1 VKVLV
6 VGAGAQGHVITWNL
20 ARCPE
25 ITEIVLGDVDEPR
38 ARAVAAQVGG
48 GKTKA
53 VALDASDVEALKKAA
68 DGSRLV
74 MNATIP
80 EFNMKILE
88 ACLAVGV
95 DYQDMATGTL
105 VDKTIDEATLMQMEL
120 DEDFRKAG
128 LTMLTCTGMDPGV
141 SSTFAGNGYE
151 DLDVCTDI
159 HIRDYAVLESPVPL
173 QMWSVWTYYTDCAT
187 PPLTFQDGKFKREQP
202 FGLREHYQFPAPFG
216 RGCVIAHDHEELSTL
231 PRFLPKHFGD
241 KGLKNV
247 TFKLGFDE
255 EALNADEAFVASG
268 MASKEPVLVNGVKVR
283 PIDVYCATLT
293 PNPSPEEMK
302 RLVEAGEI
310 QDYGVILADIWGEKD
325 GKPAKWNYT
334 IFTPTIQWITE
345 RIPGATSVS
354 YGTSTPAAVYSEFIV
369 KGLITQKGVVVP
381 EILERPVRD
390 AFIKEL
396 GQRGLR
402 VTRSFETQIN

>member
-1 VKVLV
+1 MKVLI

-20 ARCPE
+20 AHCPE
-25 ITEIVLGDVDEPR
+25 ITKIVLGDVDEAR
-38 ARAVAAQVGG
+38 ARAVADQVGG
-48 GKTKA
+48 GKTEA
-53 VALDASDVEALKKAA
+53 IALDASDVEALKKAA
-68 DGSRLV
+68 AGAKLV

-80 EFNMKILE
+80 EFNMTIAE

-95 DYQDMATGTL
+95 SYQDMATGTL
-105 VDKTIDEATLMQMEL
+105 LDKTIDEATLAQFEL
-120 DEDFRKAG
+120 EDAFKKAD
-128 LTMLTCTGMDPGV
+128 LTMLSCTGMDPGV

-187 PPLTFQDGKFKREQP
+187 PPLTFQNGAYKREKP
-202 FGLREHYQFPAPFG
+202 FGLREYYEFPAPFG

-231 PRFLPKHFGD
+231 PRFLPRHFGD

-247 TFKLGFDE
+247 TFKLGMDE

-283 PIDVYCATLT
+283 PIDVYCATLS
-293 PNPSPEEMK
+293 PNPAPAEMK

-310 QDYGVILADIWGEKD
+310 QDYGVILADVWGEKD

-334 IFTPTIQWITE
+334 VFTPTIQWITE
-345 RIPGATSVS
+345 RVPGATSVS
-354 YGTSTPAAVYSEFIV
+354 YGTSTPASIYAEFMVKDIV
-369 KGLITQKGVVVP
+369 KQKGVVVP
-381 EILERPVRD
+381 EILDRPVRD

-396 GQRGLR
+396 GNRGLR
-402 VTRSFETQIN
+402 VTRSFETQVN

>member
-1 VKVLV
+1 
-6 VGAGAQGHVITWNL
+6 
-20 ARCPE
+20 
-25 ITEIVLGDVDEPR
+25 
-38 ARAVAAQVGG
+38 
-48 GKTKA
+48 
-53 VALDASDVEALKKAA
+53 
-68 DGSRLV
+68 

-80 EFNMKILE
+80 EFNMAIAE

-95 DYQDMATGTL
+95 SYQDMATGTL
-105 VDKTIDEATLMQMEL
+105 LDKTIDEATLAQFEL
-120 DEDFRKAG
+120 DDAFKKAD
-128 LTMLTCTGMDPGV
+128 LTMLSCTGMDPGV
-141 SSTFAGNGYE
+141 SSTFAGNCYE

-187 PPLTFQDGKFKREQP
+187 PPLTFQDGAYKREQP
-202 FGLREHYQFPAPFG
+202 FGLREYYEFPAPFG

-231 PRFLPKHFGD
+231 PRFLPRHFGD

-247 TFKLGFDE
+247 TFKLGMDE
-255 EALNADEAFVASG
+255 AALNADEAFVASG
-268 MASKEPVLVNGVKVR
+268 MASKEPVLVHGVAVR
-283 PIDVYCATLT
+283 PIDVYCATLA
-293 PNPSPEEMK
+293 PNPDPAEMK

-310 QDYGVILADIWGEKD
+310 QDYGVILVDAWGEKA
-325 GKPAKWNYT
+325 GKPAKWNYS

-354 YGTSTPAAVYSEFIV
+354 YGTSTPAAIYSEFMV
-369 KGLITQKGVVVP
+369 KDVVTQKGVVVP
-381 EILERPVRD
+381 EILDRPVRD

-396 GQRGLR
+396 GNRGLR